1 MWGCCPVASKRKE
14 ESDMKKQVR
23 IKKAESTEALIRE
36 LDHAQNRVVNIHS
49 ELVNRGVVEHEFH
62 SPVMNTIF
70 TEITPAIASKM
81 LKHYN
86 SNTGVDATNRS
97 MSKTAMEKISK
108 DMRQGEFYGNVSTAY
123 FDDEGLLMD
132 GQTRLQAILNSKTPQ
147 HMHVTMGVPRKGM
160 IKMDIGRKRS
170 NADRFR
176 LSGKFGRVTN
186 TQAMWYEKLARYSLY
201 ANMSIASG
209 KRPYHSTTMVITD
222 TEIEDELNRLADPIQ
237 YIADN
242 RSKKKGLT
250 QLPLL
255 CAIANWWAEYDS
267 DGDSQAD
274 DAKQFYDDLLAGDR
288 LSQGDPLYTLREKML
303 TVDWSRM
310 DVSQKEGYAL
320 CWGWTMHAINK
331 HTNAEVLTR
340 LAKNTISYKI
350 KLP

>member
-1 MWGCCPVASKRKE
+1 
-14 ESDMKKQVR
+14 MKKQVR

-97 MSKTAMEKISK
+97 MSKAAMEKIAK
-108 DMRQGEFYGNVSTAY
+108 DMKQGEFYGNVSTAY
-123 FDDEGLLMD
+123 FDDEGMLMD

-147 HMHVTMGVPRKGM
+147 HMHVTMGVPRQGM

-186 TQAMWYEKLARYSLY
+186 SQAMWYEKLARYSLY
-201 ANMSIASG
+201 ANINIANG
-209 KRPYHSTTMVITD
+209 KKPYHSTTIVITD
-222 TEIEDELNRLADPIQ
+222 TEIEELQNLSSTLLKTAQRRRDLHNYRCSARLLTG
-237 YIADN
+237 
-242 RSKKKGLT
+242 GLSMT
-250 QLPLL
+250 QMVTRKLKMPSSSTMTYLL
-255 CAIANWWAEYDS
+255 VTS
-267 DGDSQAD
+267 
-274 DAKQFYDDLLAGDR
+274 
-288 LSQGDPLYTLREKML
+288 
-303 TVDWSRM
+303 
-310 DVSQKEGYAL
+310 
-320 CWGWTMHAINK
+320 
-331 HTNAEVLTR
+331 
-340 LAKNTISYKI
+340 
-350 KLP
+350 